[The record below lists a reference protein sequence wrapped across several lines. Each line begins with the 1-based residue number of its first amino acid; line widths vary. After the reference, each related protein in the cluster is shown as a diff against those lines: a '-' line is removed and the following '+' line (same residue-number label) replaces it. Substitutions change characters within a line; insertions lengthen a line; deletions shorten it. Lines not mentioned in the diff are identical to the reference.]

1 MLTQDQLNQI
11 HDLSSNNRAS
21 LSSASQAGCFF
32 CERIF
37 DPIEITEWARSG
49 LKGSSSESN
58 DAICP
63 CGIDSVLSSQD
74 LEKAGFKLTKE
85 LLSEMNEYWFKTSVS
100 LEEVLKDLEIET

>member
-49 LKGSSSESN
+49 PKGSESN

-63 CGIDSVLSSQD
+63 CGIDSVLSSND
-74 LEKAGFKLTKE
+74 LEKAGYQLTKE
-85 LLSEMNEYWFKTSVS
+85 LLSEMYSYWFTPT
-100 LEEVLKDLEIET
+100 LGDL